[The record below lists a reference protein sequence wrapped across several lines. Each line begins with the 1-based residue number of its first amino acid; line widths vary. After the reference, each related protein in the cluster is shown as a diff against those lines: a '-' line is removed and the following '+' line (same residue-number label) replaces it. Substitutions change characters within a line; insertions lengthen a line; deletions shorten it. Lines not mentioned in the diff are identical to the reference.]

1 MYDSIQPQ
9 SEAPQPQREVLMR
22 RDPNKR
28 VPDEAWPA
36 IRSMVESG
44 VPYQELAD
52 RFGVKKHTIVKRASK
67 ERWLTPQRIALAK
80 NGNTKTDDP
89 ANLVAALWHQ
99 RGVETRDMVFQGA
112 AKSLQRFFALSPIPQ
127 SFAEASTALKMVN
140 DAVNPSGSTD
150 KQQNVSI
157 SILASKGFSPS
168 PVVDV

>member
-1 MYDSIQPQ
+1 MDDS
-9 SEAPQPQREVLMR
+9 PQPKREVLMR
-22 RDPNKR
+22 RDPTKKIA
-28 VPDEAWPA
+28 DSDWPA

-112 AKSLQRFFALSPIPQ
+112 AKSLQRFFALSPVPQ
-127 SFAEASTALKMVN
+127 SFAEAATAKKMLDDAINPNGTPSESTK
-140 DAVNPSGSTD
+140 
-150 KQQNVSI
+150 NVSI
-157 SILASKGFSPS
+157 SILAGKGFAPQ